1 MTYSVDSK
9 ESGFY
14 HVKFQSPLSFEE
26 ILSAIEES
34 EGFVNT
40 ERELWDLSGTD
51 FNLSSDQLSIFAART
66 RRKTNKPQKTAI
78 VALEDLAY
86 GLARI
91 YSVHREEQQ
100 TEVNVFKSE
109 EEAIRWLFNEC
120 ANR

>member
-1 MTYSVDSK
+1 
-9 ESGFY
+9 
-14 HVKFQSPLSFEE
+14 
-26 ILSAIEES
+26 
-34 EGFVNT
+34 
-40 ERELWDLSGTD
+40 LWDLSGTD

-91 YSVHREEQQ
+91 YSVRREEQQ